1 MRKRNLRRALAAG
14 LALVLVAAAA
24 VVLWPR
30 PERVTRENF
39 GRVRKGL
46 SEAEVQAILGPY
58 HSSGSRPD
66 GRFMRAWFSS
76 EDPPEWFGVS
86 FDPSG
91 VVEETFAGRAKES
104 SWEIGSRRLGSRLKQ
119 LAGR

>member
-1 MRKRNLRRALAAG
+1 MRGRKLRRALAAG
-14 LALVLVAAAA
+14 PVLLLAA
-24 VVLWPR
+24 VALFVAWPR

-46 SEAEVQAILGPY
+46 SEAEVRAILGPC

-66 GRFMRAWFSS
+66 GRYARAWFSA
-76 EDPPEWFGVS
+76 EDPPQWFGVL

-91 VVEETFAGRAKES
+91 AVEETFAGRAKES
-104 SWEIGSRRLGSRLKQ
+104 SLEVRWLRARSRLKG
-119 LAGR
+119 LVGW